1 MNKDLSHKEENSRRP
16 ISNGVKIPIP
26 ALNEYL
32 LKDMKRWAKN
42 AYAHAR
48 RQVDWKKA
56 KKIKGIMPIET
67 AAYAEDKVFGNWR
80 LVAPDGPDKISPL
93 QQVITLIR
101 DEIVPTRWGEFRRNF
116 VREIKIDFNAIC
128 ESDYDPKMVDEVNER
143 LNQLLSQYTR
153 WANPTG
159 SLRGR
164 ETTEA
169 ISMNQD
175 CHAPTSVGA
184 RNDISCHFI
193 LKPETAEDR
202 SSLKNLTIRSGIW
215 MRWTGVPFDFT
226 QFIKPEGSPPICRQ
240 MEMYL
245 SLSL

>member
-1 MNKDLSHKEENSRRP
+1 MNQEDTDKNRAEKVQL
-16 ISNGVKIPIP
+16 KIPIP

-128 ESDYDPKMVDEVNER
+128 ESDYDPKMVDEVNQR
-143 LNQLLSQYTR
+143 LNQLVSQYEHTV
-153 WANPTG
+153 
-159 SLRGR
+159 GR
-164 ETTEA
+164 VKLNFVLE
-169 ISMNQD
+169 
-175 CHAPTSVGA
+175 
-184 RNDISCHFI
+184 
-193 LKPETAEDR
+193 PETAEFY
-202 SSLKNLTIRSGIW
+202 SSERLLGIRSRIW
-215 MRWTGVPFDFT
+215 ERFTG
-226 QFIKPEGSPPICRQ
+226 KPLDLSIFRNPTAAGRQ
-240 MEMYL
+240 MAMFL
-245 SLSL
+245 VLTCLRADTHRQRCIN

>member
-1 MNKDLSHKEENSRRP
+1 MNQEDTDKNRAEKVQL
-16 ISNGVKIPIP
+16 KIPIP

-80 LVAPDGPDKISPL
+80 LVAPDGPGKISPL

-128 ESDYDPKMVDEVNER
+128 ESDYDPKMVDEVNQR
-143 LNQLLSQYTR
+143 LNQLLSEFTR
-153 WANPTG
+153 YKDGVRIN
-159 SLRGR
+159 
-164 ETTEA
+164 
-169 ISMNQD
+169 
-175 CHAPTSVGA
+175 
-184 RNDISCHFI
+184 FI

-202 SSLKNLTIRSGIW
+202 SSLKNLTIMSGIW
-215 MRWTGVPFDFT
+215 MRWTGKPLDFS
-226 QFIKPEGSPPICRQ
+226 QFIKPPGAPPICRQ

-245 SLSL
+245 DLSVTKLR